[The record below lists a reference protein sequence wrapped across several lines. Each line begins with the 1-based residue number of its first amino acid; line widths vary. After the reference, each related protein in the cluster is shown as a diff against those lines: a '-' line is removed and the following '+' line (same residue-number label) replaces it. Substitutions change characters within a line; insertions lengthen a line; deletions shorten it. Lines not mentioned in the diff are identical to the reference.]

1 MIQPWRQLRAP
12 LLMLRADLLRNV
24 FERLQMRR
32 RITIAKGVIGD
43 EVKAALQQRAERSEV
58 GHAAIM
64 QRPRSP
70 GKGAGLADV
79 AAVPQPSRSMK
90 HLALLFLTTAAFA
103 AETRDAVFLKSINEM
118 FPRLVEIRRD
128 IHRHPEL
135 SNEEERTAKLVVDRL
150 KELGFTDI
158 RTGVAK
164 HGVVAMLKG
173 AQDGPC
179 VAVRADMDALPIK
192 ELRSVSYRSQ
202 NPGVMH
208 ACGHDVHV
216 TCALGVAELLS
227 KHRDLVKGSVKFL
240 FQPAE
245 EAMPATFK
253 GDWGAKLMVAEG
265 AMKNP
270 KPAAVFGLHTSTLVQ
285 PKGTTDDGV
294 YYLKAGQIGYT
305 PLIDNANSDRF
316 HIIIHGKMAHGS
328 TPHKSVD
335 AIAVAAEAI
344 MALQLIKSRQT
355 NTRQP
360 LVISIGTLSGGDRE
374 NIIAE
379 KVEMGGTVRTYDA
392 AFRDGVIEQMH
403 RILKGIT
410 SAHGATYEME
420 YRKTYPSI
428 RNDPK
433 VVDATLPVF
442 RRIVGEQNVIELIP
456 GMGGEDFSF
465 FAQESPGFFFRLGV
479 ANEAKGMIHGAHTP
493 LYDCDEESIKTGVA
507 VMAAAV
513 CDFLDATK

>member
-1 MIQPWRQLRAP
+1 
-12 LLMLRADLLRNV
+12 
-24 FERLQMRR
+24 
-32 RITIAKGVIGD
+32 
-43 EVKAALQQRAERSEV
+43 
-58 GHAAIM
+58 
-64 QRPRSP
+64 
-70 GKGAGLADV
+70 
-79 AAVPQPSRSMK
+79 MK
-90 HLALLFLTTAAFA
+90 HFIFTLIFCASSFA
-103 AETRDAVFLKSINEM
+103 ADTRDAVFQKSIDEM

-128 IHRHPEL
+128 IHMHPEL
-135 SNEEERTAKLVVDRL
+135 SNEEVRTSKLVAERM
-150 KELGFTDI
+150 KELGCTDI

-192 ELRSVSYRSQ
+192 ELRSVPYRSQ

-265 AMKNP
+265 AMENP
-270 KPAAVFGLHTSTLVQ
+270 KPAAVFGLHTTALVQ
-285 PKGTTDDGV
+285 PAGIMDDAAH
-294 YYLKAGQIGYT
+294 YLKSGQIGYT
-305 PLIDNANSDRF
+305 PGIDNANSDRF
-316 HIIIHGKMAHGS
+316 HITIHGKMAHGS
-328 TPHKSVD
+328 SPHKGVD

-344 MALQLIKSRQT
+344 MALQMIKSRQT

-360 LVISIGTLSGGDRE
+360 LVVSIGTISGGDRE

-379 KVEMGGTVRTYDA
+379 KVELGGTVRTYDA
-392 AFRDGVIEQMH
+392 TFRDGIIEQME

-410 SAHGATYEME
+410 AAHGATYEME

-428 RNDPK
+428 LNDRK
-433 VVDATLPVF
+433 LIDATLPSF
-442 RRIVGEQNVIELIP
+442 RRIVGEKNVIELIP
-456 GMGGEDFSF
+456 GMGGEDFSY
-465 FAQESPGFFFRLGV
+465 FAQVVPGFYFRLGV
-479 ANEAKGMIHGAHTP
+479 ANEEKGMTYGGHTP
-493 LYDCDEESIKTGVA
+493 MYDCDEESIKTGVA

-513 CDFLDATK
+513 CDFLDSSKAAAQ

>member
-1 MIQPWRQLRAP
+1 
-12 LLMLRADLLRNV
+12 
-24 FERLQMRR
+24 
-32 RITIAKGVIGD
+32 
-43 EVKAALQQRAERSEV
+43 
-58 GHAAIM
+58 
-64 QRPRSP
+64 
-70 GKGAGLADV
+70 
-79 AAVPQPSRSMK
+79 MK
-90 HLALLFLTTAAFA
+90 HLALILLAAPTFA
-103 AETRDAVFLKSINEM
+103 ADTRDAIFQRSIEEI
-118 FPRLVEIRRD
+118 FPKLVEIRRD
-128 IHRHPEL
+128 IHMHPEL

-158 RTGVAK
+158 KTGVAK
-164 HGVVAMLKG
+164 HGVLAMLKG
-173 AQDGPC
+173 TQNGPC

-192 ELRSVSYRSQ
+192 ELRSVPYRSQ

-227 KHRDLVKGSVKFL
+227 KHKDQVKGSVKFL

-265 AMKNP
+265 VMEKP
-270 KPAAVFGLHTSTLVQ
+270 KPAAVFGLHTTASVQ
-285 PKGTTDDGV
+285 PAGPMDDAV
-294 YYLKAGQIGYT
+294 HYLKAGQIGYT
-305 PLIDNANSDRF
+305 PGLDNANSDRF
-316 HIIIHGKMAHGS
+316 HIVINGKMAHGS
-328 TPHKSVD
+328 APHKGVD

-344 MALQLIKSRQT
+344 MALQMIKSRQT

-360 LVISIGTLSGGDRE
+360 LVISIGTIAGGDRE

-379 KVEMGGTVRTYDA
+379 KVELGGTVRTYDA
-392 AFRDGVIEQMH
+392 KFRDGVIEMMH

-410 SAHGATYEME
+410 EAHGASYEME

-428 RNDPK
+428 SNDPK
-433 VVDATLPVF
+433 LVDATLPVF
-442 RRIVGEQNVIELIP
+442 RRIVGDKNVIELIP

-465 FAQESPGFFFRLGV
+465 FAQVVPGFYFRLGV
-479 ANEAKGMIHGAHTP
+479 ANEEKGFTYGGHTP
-493 LYDCDEESIKTGVA
+493 MYDCDEEAIKTGVA

-513 CDFLDATK
+513 CDFLDAKK